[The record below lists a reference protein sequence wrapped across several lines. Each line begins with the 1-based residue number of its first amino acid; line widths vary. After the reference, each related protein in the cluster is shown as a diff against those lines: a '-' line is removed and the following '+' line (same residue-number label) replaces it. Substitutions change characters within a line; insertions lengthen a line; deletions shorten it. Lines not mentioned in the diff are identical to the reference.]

1 MKKPKISAIVS
12 TYNSEEFMEGCL
24 ENLLE
29 QTVLRDMEIIVID
42 SGSRQDE
49 KSIVKRFMSRCPRIR
64 YFRTRRENM
73 YQAWNRA
80 IRLARG
86 RYITT
91 ANTDDRSTPEAYEKM
106 AGVLDREKGIALVY
120 TDFYHTTR
128 KNDSFHVKDRPK
140 KRVLRRMPDYSPGK
154 LFRYNMCGPRPMYRK
169 SVHKKIGYFDPRYP
183 SLADYDFWLRMSEFY
198 RMKRIPSPLTLYY
211 LNRKGVYYRHGP
223 INPRQARQI
232 CLKHMKRG

>member
-29 QTVLRDMEIIVID
+29 QTALPDMEILVID
-42 SGSRQDE
+42 SGSRQNE
-49 KSIVKRFMSRCPRIR
+49 KGIVRRFIEAGAPIR
-64 YFRTRRENM
+64 YFRTRREGL
-73 YQAWNRA
+73 YHAWNRG

-91 ANTDDRSTPEAYEKM
+91 ANTDDRSTPEAYENM
-106 AGVLDREKGIALVY
+106 ASILDREKGTALVY
-120 TDFYHTTR
+120 SDFYHTTR
-128 KNDSFHVKDRPK
+128 KNDSFRMKDRPE
-140 KRVLRRMPDYSPGK
+140 KRTLRRMPDYSPGM

-169 SVHKKIGYFDPRYP
+169 SAHKKIGYFDPRYP
-183 SLADYDFWLRMSEFY
+183 SLADYDFWLRMSECY
-198 RMKRIPSPLTLYY
+198 RMKRIPFPLTLYY
-211 LNRKGVYYRHGP
+211 VNRKGVYFRHGP
-223 INPRQARQI
+223 TNPRQAWQI